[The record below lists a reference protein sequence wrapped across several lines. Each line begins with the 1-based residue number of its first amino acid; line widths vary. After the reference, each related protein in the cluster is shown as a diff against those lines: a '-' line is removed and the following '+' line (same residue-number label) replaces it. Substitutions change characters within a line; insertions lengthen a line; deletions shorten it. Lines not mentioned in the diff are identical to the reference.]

1 MITFIR
7 PLLFAFVQSEAV
19 KKLVIDLLKKIAE
32 STDNTVDDAAIE
44 IDLLKKIAESTDNT
58 VDDAAI
64 EFIVSRINL
73 KK

>member
-32 STDNTVDDAAIE
+32 STDNTVDD
-44 IDLLKKIAESTDNT
+44 K
-58 VDDAAI
+58 AI